1 MFENISDTDLAALEA
16 QTASPFK
23 AGEMFAR
30 KLRAADTELAAQAL
44 ADFTSRLGDMRP
56 DAIFQVLT
64 AGSDPDGLAP
74 IDQHLAVDVAK
85 LIGPEWAQ
93 WLYRFAVLVTK
104 LV

>member
-1 MFENISDTDLAALEA
+1 MFENTSDAALEA
-16 QTASPFK
+16 STAALFK
-23 AGEMFAR
+23 AGEIFAA
-30 KLRAADTELAAQAL
+30 KLQEVDPELAAQAL
-44 ADFTSRLGDMRP
+44 ADFTGRLGDMRP

-93 WLYRFAVLVTK
+93 WMYHFAVLVTK